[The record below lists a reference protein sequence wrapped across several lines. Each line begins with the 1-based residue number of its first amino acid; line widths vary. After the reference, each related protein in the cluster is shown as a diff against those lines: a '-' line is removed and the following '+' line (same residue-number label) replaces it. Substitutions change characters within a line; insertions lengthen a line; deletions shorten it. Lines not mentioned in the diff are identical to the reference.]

1 MKTKK
6 VLCIIP
12 ARGGSKRIPRKNIMD
27 FSGKPMISYS
37 ITAIREARIADT
49 VMVSTDDE
57 EIAEIAREYGAEVP
71 FFRSTELANDKTGIA
86 DVLIDVIEQYRKEG
100 IEFEFTICILATVPL
115 IKKENLVKAFHM
127 LKNTKDADSVCPVE
141 VFSYPPQRCLV
152 IRDGKLRMLYPEN
165 YYARSQDLEKQYHD
179 CGQFF
184 IFRTEALLRDKKLYT
199 QNALPFFLNEMESQ
213 DIDNYTDLEIAKLKY
228 KLLSKKGME
237 N

>member
-1 MKTKK
+1 MKAKK
-6 VLCIIP
+6 TLCIIP

-37 ITAIREARIADT
+37 ISAIREAQIADT

-100 IEFEFTICILATVPL
+100 IEFEYTICILATVPL
-115 IKKENLVKAFHM
+115 IKKENLIKAFN
-127 LKNTKDADSVCPVE
+127 LLQNTKDADSVCPVE
-141 VFSYPPQRCLV
+141 AFSYPPQRCLV
-152 IRDGKLRMLYPEN
+152 IRDGKLHMLYPEN

-184 IFRTEALLRDKKLYT
+184 MFKTEALLREKKLYT

-228 KLLSKKGME
+228 ELLLKKGLE
-237 N
+237 K